1 MKGYCSVQEIAKRWG
16 MKIGTML
23 MTKIIERA
31 RKMNLLNIEL
41 EVAADN
47 KAAIALYPA
56 FHMNKK
62 CWVSIILEDALSD
75 EEIQNRIR
83 FSFETA

>member
-1 MKGYCSVQEIAKRWG
+1 MIGSVPRRKVDPISLSGEDVEVINVKVDSGIIEDILSQKGY
-16 MKIGTML
+16 
-23 MTKIIERA
+23 
-31 RKMNLLNIEL
+31 
-41 EVAADN
+41 
-47 KAAIALYPA
+47 YPA

-83 FSFETA
+83 FSFETV

>member
-1 MKGYCSVQEIAKRWG
+1 MLLHRLETISQKSQNEKWFSVKKKAHSAILSQKGY
-16 MKIGTML
+16 
-23 MTKIIERA
+23 
-31 RKMNLLNIEL
+31 
-41 EVAADN
+41 
-47 KAAIALYPA
+47 YPA

-83 FSFETA
+83 FGFETV

>member
-1 MKGYCSVQEIAKRWG
+1 MIGSVPRRKVDPLSLSGEDVEVINVKVDSGMIEDILSQKGYYS
-16 MKIGTML
+16 
-23 MTKIIERA
+23 
-31 RKMNLLNIEL
+31 
-41 EVAADN
+41 
-47 KAAIALYPA
+47 A

-83 FSFETA
+83 FSFETV

>member
-1 MKGYCSVQEIAKRWG
+1 MLLYRMKIISQKSQNEKWFSVKKKAHSILSQKGY
-16 MKIGTML
+16 
-23 MTKIIERA
+23 
-31 RKMNLLNIEL
+31 
-41 EVAADN
+41 
-47 KAAIALYPA
+47 YPA

-75 EEIQNRIR
+75 EEIQKRIR